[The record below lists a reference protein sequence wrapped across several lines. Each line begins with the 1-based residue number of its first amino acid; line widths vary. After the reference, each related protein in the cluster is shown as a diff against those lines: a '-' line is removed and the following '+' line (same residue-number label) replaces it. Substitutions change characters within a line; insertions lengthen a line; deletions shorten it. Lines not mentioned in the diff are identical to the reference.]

1 MPEGI
6 HRDMADMKKILIGAH
21 RGAMCHAPENS
32 LAAFEK
38 AIDFGTYRIEC
49 DIRQTKDGHLVMMHD
64 ASVDRTTDEWSSDF
78 SDAIHTTHWRASEFT
93 DYESNV
99 EFLDTK
105 VQGDDAIVQVR
116 ETGHYRNTETGE
128 GNAWT
133 DVPNIWL
140 LHKNTSDNWKIV
152 GALLGV
158 GPKVEATN
166 YDDGS

>member
-64 ASVDRTTDEWSSDF
+64 TSVDRTTDGTGAVAEMSLENLKRLRLGSENVPTLAESLTCVKGRCLMLLFIAVTRSTSNAKKCFRRNRRRQAALPCPKRVSRSSRTGF
-78 SDAIHTTHWRASEFT
+78 AKARKTTNR
-93 DYESNV
+93 
-99 EFLDTK
+99 
-105 VQGDDAIVQVR
+105 
-116 ETGHYRNTETGE
+116 
-128 GNAWT
+128 
-133 DVPNIWL
+133 
-140 LHKNTSDNWKIV
+140 
-152 GALLGV
+152 
-158 GPKVEATN
+158 
-166 YDDGS
+166 